1 LLAKSFGAALVGIKA
16 LPVEVEV
23 DISHGLPGFSLVGL
37 PDNAVKESR
46 ERLRAAI
53 RNAGF
58 DFPTQ
63 KITVN
68 LAPADVRKE
77 GSGFDL
83 PLAAALLGAT
93 RVLPEEALAQTLFC
107 AELSLDGSL
116 KKVRGILP
124 VALLA
129 KELGFRLVLARADA
143 REAALVKGLEV
154 WPADS
159 LAQMVALLR
168 GEEAPSPVEEPELH
182 GEDEPLEDLADVVGQ
197 ESAKR
202 ALEIAAAGGHN
213 LLFVGPPG
221 AGKTMLAK
229 RLPGILPALSYEEAL
244 ETTRIYS
251 VAGLLSPERPLVTRR
266 PFRAP
271 HHTISDAGL
280 IGGGVHPRPGEIS
293 LAHHGVLFLDE
304 LPEFKRN
311 VLEALRQPLEE
322 GRVTIS
328 RSSLS
333 VTYPARFQ
341 LVASM
346 NPCKCG
352 YYGDPRRA
360 CQCSPHEVRRY
371 RGKISGPLLDRLDL
385 HLEVPAVDYEALG
398 ADRRGEPSS
407 RVRERVE
414 AARGLQ
420 RERYGHPAKLNAHL
434 RAQEINRFC
443 ALDAEGRTILEK
455 AARRLNLSARAYHRI
470 LKLARTIADLAR
482 EEQIQ
487 PAHLLEAINYRALD
501 RLLAP

>member
-1 LLAKSFGAALVGIKA
+1 MLARSFGAALLGIEA

-23 DISHGLPGFSLVGL
+23 DISRGLPGFTLVGL
-37 PDNAVKESR
+37 PDGAVKESR

-93 RVLPEEALAQTLFC
+93 GLLSESVLAESLFC
-107 AELSLDGSL
+107 AELSLDGGL

-129 KELGFRLVLARADA
+129 KSLGFRLILAEENA
-143 REAALVKGLEV
+143 REASLVRGLEI
-154 WPADS
+154 WPVCS
-159 LAQMVALLR
+159 LAQMVACLR
-168 GEEAPSPVEEPELH
+168 GEEVPPPIEELPFE
-182 GEDEPLEDLADVVGQ
+182 EEETIDDLSEVLGQ

-221 AGKTMLAK
+221 AGKTMLAR
-229 RLPGILPALSYEEAL
+229 RLPGLLPALSYEESL

-293 LAHHGVLFLDE
+293 LAHNGVLFLDE
-304 LPEFKRN
+304 LPEFKRH

-322 GRVTIS
+322 GQVTIA
-328 RSSLS
+328 RSSVS
-333 VTYPARFQ
+333 VRYPARFQ

-346 NPCKCG
+346 NPCRCG
-352 YYGDPRRA
+352 YYGDPLRP
-360 CQCSPHEVRRY
+360 CQCSPQEVRRY
-371 RGKISGPLLDRLDL
+371 RGKISGPLLDRIDL
-385 HLEVPAVDYEALG
+385 QLEVPAVDYQDLG
-398 ADRRGEPSS
+398 KGQRAESS
-407 RVRERVE
+407 LTVRKRVE
-414 AARGLQ
+414 KARALQ
-420 RERYGHPAKLNAHL
+420 AERYSQPAKLNAHL
-434 RAQEINRFC
+434 SPRETETFC
-443 ALDAEGRTILEK
+443 ALDSEGKALFER
-455 AARRLNLSARAYHRI
+455 AARRLCLSARAYHRI
-470 LKLARTIADLAR
+470 LKLARTIADLAQ
-482 EEQIQ
+482 EEKIR
-487 PAHLLEAINYRALD
+487 PAHLLEALSYRAFD
-501 RLLAP
+501 RPLEPL